1 MNRRGLFS
9 QYVTKN
15 AAPREVYKNKLTGT
29 LRQNA
34 ISSLFVGSGAF
45 IEYPKSKFDALII
58 DEAHRLNEKSGMFS
72 HLGEN
77 QIKEIIEAS
86 KFSIFF
92 VDENQK
98 VTLKDIGQKEE
109 IERWAVSL

>member
-1 MNRRGLFS
+1 M
-9 QYVTKN
+9 
-15 AAPREVYKNKLTGT
+15 
-29 LRQNA
+29 
-34 ISSLFVGSGAF
+34 
-45 IEYPKSKFDALII
+45 
-58 DEAHRLNEKSGMFS
+58 NEKSGMFS

-109 IERWAVSL
+109 IERWATSL